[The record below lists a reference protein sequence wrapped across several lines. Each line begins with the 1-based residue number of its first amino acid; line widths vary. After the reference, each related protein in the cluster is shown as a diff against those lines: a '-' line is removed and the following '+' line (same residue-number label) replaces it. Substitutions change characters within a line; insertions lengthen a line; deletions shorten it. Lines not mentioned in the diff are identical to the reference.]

1 MDVRG
6 FLAVAMVSLVAAN
19 ASAQGLKAKR
29 FSDGSGS
36 VGVAAGWT
44 LKDSGNGGAALSGPG
59 GGEMIL
65 GLNIPVVSTSV
76 GQQFAGSGIPDAAL
90 FPGSLRVNFANPVLA
105 LLELAAQQ
113 ARKTGNGSRITRIR
127 RVEPVQWPNG
137 RAALIQFAG
146 TANGRSIES
155 YGLFAIQPIDQT
167 QGLFYFSSVAAPSGA
182 YPRLLPTMLAMWKS
196 WSVSKGT
203 QQRRLD
209 AASKSL
215 AEVDWAGAI
224 DSVTQHRRQVAETAA
239 RQFDRYIR
247 Q

>member
-1 MDVRG
+1 MRYRG
-6 FLAVAMVSLVAAN
+6 FLTAGICLACAA
-19 ASAQGLKAKR
+19 ATTAQGLKTKR
-29 FSDGSGS
+29 FADGSGS
-36 VGVAAGWT
+36 VGVAAGWSV
-44 LKDSGNGGAALSGPG
+44 KDSGNGGAALSGPG
-59 GGEMIL
+59 GAEMIL
-65 GLNIPVVSTSV
+65 GLNVPVVSTDV
-76 GQQFAGSGIPDAAL
+76 ERIYAGSGIPGRAL
-90 FPGSLRVNFANPVLA
+90 FPGSLRVNFASPVAA
-105 LLELAAQQ
+105 LLDLATQQ
-113 ARKTGNGSRITRIR
+113 GRKTGNASRITRIR

-137 RAALIQFAG
+137 RAALIQFSG
-146 TANGRSIES
+146 TVSGRPTES
-155 YGLFAIQPIDQT
+155 YGLFAIQPIDNV
-167 QGLFYFSSVAAPSGA
+167 QGLFYFSSVAAPAGA
-182 YPRLLPTMLAMWKS
+182 YSKLLPAMLAMWKS